1 MGYVSIHRQFMDSRL
16 YSRVDLNAAAV
27 MRAVDGDFDQACAGF
42 TGHFQS
48 SDFFLHLLHFFLH
61 LLGLLHQVTQT
72 AFSTKHRLLS
82 Q

>member
-1 MGYVSIHRQFMDSRL
+1 
-16 YSRVDLNAAAV
+16 